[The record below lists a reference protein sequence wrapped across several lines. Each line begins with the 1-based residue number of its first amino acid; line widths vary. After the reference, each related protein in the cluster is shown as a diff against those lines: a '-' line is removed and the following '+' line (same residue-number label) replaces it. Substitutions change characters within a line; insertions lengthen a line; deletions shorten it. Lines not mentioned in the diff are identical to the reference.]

1 MELCIFEVML
11 WNNVME
17 LCYGLLQDKHL
28 LQPGCLTMIAINN
41 NYESTNNRMIVVLR
55 K

>member
-1 MELCIFEVML
+1 MELCIYEVML

-41 NYESTNNRMIVVLR
+41 NYEIQLLITE
-55 K
+55 